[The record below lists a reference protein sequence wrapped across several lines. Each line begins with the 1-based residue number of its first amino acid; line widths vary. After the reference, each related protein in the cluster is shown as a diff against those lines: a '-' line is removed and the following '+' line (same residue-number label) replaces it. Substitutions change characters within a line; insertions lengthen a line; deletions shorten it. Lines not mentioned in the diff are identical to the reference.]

1 MAICHSVWFVTN
13 RYWTKGH
20 LPFGPIASAVAAE
33 YRSHRSSIKSFLSFH
48 LDDANGPLWRG
59 HEQVPLTRKAA
70 ALLRCLVDRAG
81 CSVEKADIMRAVWP
95 DTHVHPDNVK
105 VLVREIRI
113 ALCDDQQRPTFIRSD
128 AGRGYTFIAPV
139 EERQNANI
147 VGRSGQLATLV
158 EVLDG
163 VRAGFPN
170 VVLIAGERGIG
181 KSALCDMFLRMTG
194 AASALRSCCGECRPD
209 ASDDEPLAPVVRALV
224 HLEHQAPALV
234 RGVLESHGP
243 SWLAQFPDRPE
254 GRGARQRHGAIKE
267 LTEVLEQLSRHVP
280 LVIMLED
287 LQWADPATLDA
298 IYWLSQQRGAGK
310 WLLIGTYCPNVPTP
324 EGRALHAAMSRLSAQ
339 PRTKT
344 FVLGRLTELHV
355 RRYLDE
361 RLGAG
366 RLSGVAPAVAAITGG
381 NPGMLVKVVDG
392 LIAHGFVTAG
402 ADGWQM
408 ALTAEAI
415 KGVLPEMLAGT
426 FQGEVDALDSTSR
439 AALEIASL
447 AGGTFTSTAVATA
460 WNVGVHVVEGLFL
473 ALARRG
479 HIIRARPGPPS
490 GYVFRHPAY
499 ADLLARN
506 APFEQQMRAAQRSE
520 RREDPLRLRA

>member
-1 MAICHSVWFVTN
+1 M
-13 RYWTKGH
+13 
-20 LPFGPIASAVAAE
+20 
-33 YRSHRSSIKSFLSFH
+33 KSFLSFH

-81 CSVEKADIMRAVWP
+81 SSVEKAEIMRAVWP

-113 ALCDDQQRPTFIRSD
+113 ALGDDPHTPTFIRSD

-139 EERQNANI
+139 EERQNAHI

-163 VRAGFPN
+163 VRAGLPN
-170 VVLIAGERGIG
+170 VVLIAGERGVG

-209 ASDDEPLAPVVRALV
+209 ADDEPLAPVVRALV
-224 HLEHQAPALV
+224 HLERQAPALV
-234 RGVLESHGP
+234 RGVLESHGQ
-243 SWLAQFPDRPE
+243 SWLARFPDRSD
-254 GRGARQRHGAIKE
+254 GRDARQQHSAIDE
-267 LTEVLEQLSRHVP
+267 LAAVLQQLSRHVP
-280 LVIMLED
+280 LVIVLED
-287 LQWADPATLDA
+287 LQWADAATLEA
-298 IYWLSQQRGAGK
+298 IHSLAQYRGTAK
-310 WLLIGTYCPNVPTP
+310 WLLVGTYCSSFA
-324 EGRALHAAMSRLSAQ
+324 GRAGQIAISRLSAQ

-361 RLGAG
+361 RLGPG
-366 RLSGVAPAVAAITGG
+366 RLSGVAPAVTAITGG

-402 ADGWQM
+402 ADGWQVT
-408 ALTAEAI
+408 LT
-415 KGVLPEMLAGT
+415 PRP
-426 FQGEVDALDSTSR
+426 SR
-439 AALEIASL
+439 ACCPRCWPGHSSEKSTPWIRP
-447 AGGTFTSTAVATA
+447 AGPLWKS
-460 WNVGVHVVEGLFL
+460 
-473 ALARRG
+473 RRS
-479 HIIRARPGPPS
+479 RAGPSRP
-490 GYVFRHPAY
+490 
-499 ADLLARN
+499 
-506 APFEQQMRAAQRSE
+506 QRS
-520 RREDPLRLRA
+520 PAPGT